1 MRDDGKASDGRRKL
15 GWGKGLAARGLV
27 AKAPTTPGID
37 EPSTPA
43 VGTGEAAEEMPLA
56 VTPSAVA
63 GAVDAGGDEVT
74 PAAAAGATP
83 MAPAEGADDAMEVD
97 GAGAVGTLETALEM
111 ALGTA
116 PASSVGLSSLSMQA
130 HASRLA
136 SATSDA
142 SGGSS
147 AVPSSAVPSSAVP
160 HGSRAGFE
168 MISREMSR
176 EMSR

>member
-43 VGTGEAAEEMPLA
+43 VGTGDAAEVMPLA

-74 PAAAAGATP
+74 PSAAAGAILP
-83 MAPAEGADDAMEVD
+83 MELAEGADDAMEVD
-97 GAGAVGTLETALEM
+97 GADGAGAVGTLEM

-116 PASSVGLSSLSMQA
+116 P
-130 HASRLA
+130 
-136 SATSDA
+136 
-142 SGGSS
+142 
-147 AVPSSAVPSSAVP
+147 
-160 HGSRAGFE
+160 
-168 MISREMSR
+168 
-176 EMSR
+176 